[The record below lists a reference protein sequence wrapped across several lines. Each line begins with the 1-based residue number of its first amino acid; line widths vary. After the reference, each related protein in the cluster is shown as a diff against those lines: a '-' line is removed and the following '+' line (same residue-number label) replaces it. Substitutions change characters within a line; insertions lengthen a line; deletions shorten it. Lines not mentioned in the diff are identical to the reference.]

1 MRKIYKEFENV
12 SIPSDSGKAEYKI
25 YERVVSKDTGE
36 VSLRVSKVANMY
48 NEIQE
53 AGVGTTLNEMIDRY
67 GTGEIINLNLREGS
81 YVDLSQLPSSAM
93 ETLNLLKNIDNLDV
107 INNYLRSLNNDNKN
121 HKQEDIKDDLDVKGE
136 LEINEKK

>member
-12 SIPSDSGKAEYKI
+12 SVPSESGKAEYKI
-25 YERVVSKDTGE
+25 YKRVINKDTGE
-36 VSLRVSKVANMY
+36 VSLQISKVANMY

-53 AGVGTTLNEMIDRY
+53 AGVGTTLNEMIDKY
-67 GTGEIINLNLREGS
+67 GTGEIVNLNFREGS

-107 INNYLRSLNNDNKN
+107 INDYLRNLNNDNKN
-121 HKQEDIKDDLDVKGE
+121 HKQENVNDDLNVKGE
-136 LEINEKK
+136 EVNEKK

>member
-12 SIPSDSGKAEYKI
+12 SVPTESGKAEYKV
-25 YERVVSKDTGE
+25 YERIINKDTGE

-53 AGVGTTLNEMIDRY
+53 AGVGTTLNEMIDKY
-67 GTGEIINLNLREGS
+67 GTGEIVNLNFREGS
-81 YVDLSQLPSSAM
+81 YVDLSQLPSSAI

-107 INNYLRSLNNDNKN
+107 INDYLRSLNSDDK
-121 HKQEDIKDDLDVKGE
+121 KQKLEAVADDLNIEGVE
-136 LEINEKK
+136 ENEEK